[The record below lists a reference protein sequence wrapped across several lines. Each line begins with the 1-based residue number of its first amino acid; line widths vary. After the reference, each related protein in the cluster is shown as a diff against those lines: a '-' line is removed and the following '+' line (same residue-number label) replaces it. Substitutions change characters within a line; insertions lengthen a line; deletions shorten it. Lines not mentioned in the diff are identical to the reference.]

1 MGRFAVED
9 LTLED
14 RAFVESIEALHR
26 RMDALKIAFPEGRK
40 RMALDAMQAAGVAL
54 AAAAVKSEKC

>member
-9 LTLED
+9 LNQED
-14 RAFVESIEALHR
+14 RAFVESIAAIHR

-40 RMALDAMQAAGVAL
+40 RMAIDAMQAAGAAL
-54 AAAAVKSEKC
+54 VAAAVKSGK